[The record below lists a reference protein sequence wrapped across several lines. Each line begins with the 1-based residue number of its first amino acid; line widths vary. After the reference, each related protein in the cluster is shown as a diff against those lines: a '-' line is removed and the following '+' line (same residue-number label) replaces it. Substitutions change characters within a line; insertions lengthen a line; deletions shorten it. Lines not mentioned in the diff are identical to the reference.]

1 MPLLHD
7 SAELMRRS
15 EHWCGGLTRALDCE
29 GKHSL
34 GSHIHDG
41 EYVHRLQLAR
51 SFLVVKPSE
60 DAGEASREILL
71 SARESLQVLVNAIEI
86 NSKSICCVIY
96 MRWEILAQL
105 SIGLCEAQKLA
116 VALVLM
122 ISGSNSGVPRD
133 TI

>member
-1 MPLLHD
+1 
-7 SAELMRRS
+7 MRRS
-15 EHWCGGLTRALDCE
+15 EQWCGGLTQALDCK
-29 GKHSL
+29 GKLSL

-86 NSKSICCVIY
+86 NSKPIDCVIY
-96 MRWEILAQL
+96 MRWELLAQL
-105 SIGLCEAQKLA
+105 LVDLREAQKLA